1 MHAYWLANTLPL
13 ERCVFGWVGVGEG
26 LIEEVR
32 SDLGLEKRVQ
42 LGSSGEE
49 VGRPSQAVEPA
60 HTWH

>member
-1 MHAYWLANTLPL
+1 MRASWLTPCLWKG
-13 ERCVFGWVGVGEG
+13 VFGWVGVGEG
-26 LIEEVR
+26 LVEEVR